1 MAERYI
7 NFAPTFS
14 INALVGE
21 GLVALGKS
29 VEQSRAAISTL
40 IKKNAKDILG
50 HYESFESSVSEFRLS
65 TVGVEVM
72 NESTRTLFFYDRYG
86 KSFQVR
92 RTIELSLQ
100 GDLYVQF
107 TALSLQ
113 LSVHSSSTTQ
123 FYVMKFILDR
133 F

>member
-1 MAERYI
+1 M
-7 NFAPTFS
+7 
-14 INALVGE
+14 
-21 GLVALGKS
+21 VALGKS

-50 HYESFESSVSEFRLS
+50 HYESFESSVSEFQPS

-92 RTIELSLQ
+92 RIIEPATHI
-100 GDLYVQF
+100 F
-107 TALSLQ
+107 NPQ
-113 LSVHSSSTTQ
+113 LSVHSRSTQ
-123 FYVMKFILDR
+123 FYVMKFIPDR